1 MTGPNPGRWSA
12 IADEASELVSAA
24 SSEGLDI
31 RLLGSAG
38 IRLHCADSAERMDEL
53 HRSTKD
59 VDVVIR
65 KEHRSGVRAL
75 LAERGYEIDRDML
88 VAMEGQ
94 RFLFNHPT
102 LDLQLDVFVDRLEF
116 CHTLDVRDRMANHP
130 VTLSVEDLMLSKAQI
145 VELTPNDFKDL
156 VTLLSTH
163 EVEDAAGSDSESI
176 DGSYIGRVLARDWGF
191 HHTVSRN
198 LERLREAVTDGTV
211 DVGSGDRRALLSRIA
226 RLVEL
231 IERAEKTM
239 KWRMRARVGERIQW
253 FADVDEPE
261 ATY

>member
-1 MTGPNPGRWSA
+1 MTSGISDRWA
-12 IADEASELVSAA
+12 DIAAEASDLVAAA
-24 SSEGLDI
+24 SSQGLDI

-38 IRLHCADSAERMDEL
+38 IRLHCQGSAQRMDQL

-94 RFLFNHPT
+94 RFLFRHPG

-116 CHTLDVRDRMANHP
+116 CHTIDVRDRLDKHQ
-130 VTLSVEDLMLSKAQI
+130 VTLPVDDLTLSKAQI
-145 VELTPNDFKDL
+145 VELTPNDMKDL

-163 EVEDAAGSDSESI
+163 EVEDGDGGGPEAI
-176 DGSYIGRVLARDWGF
+176 DGSYIGRVLGRDWGF
-191 HHTVSRN
+191 HHTVDRN
-198 LERLREAVTDGTV
+198 LHRLHQAICDGTV
-211 DVGSGDRRALLSRIA
+211 AVGLGDRPTLIA
-226 RLVEL
+226 RVARLTQI

-239 KWRMRARVGERIQW
+239 KWRMRARVGERVQW
-253 FADVDEPE
+253 YADVDEPE